1 MRVRCRADSSHKDDT
16 MVMKRRGRGEAA
28 EGEGWEGG
36 AEERLARSTE
46 EEEGV
51 RMRIQLTRSTLSATA

>member
-1 MRVRCRADSSHKDDT
+1 